1 MFTKQPIG
9 GRAQGGALKLGEM
22 ERDSLLAHGISSFTK
37 EAFFEKSDHFQYRV
51 STARGTVDP
60 PEVEGKVDPSEYVP
74 VRTSMAALHE
84 DGGFR
89 QYLSTQTED
98 PTDYKAHADICD
110 PRERRRTNV
119 ETATVNVPFAT
130 RRFSLV
136 CEAMGVGRRRG
147 AGGEVRVRR

>member
-1 MFTKQPIG
+1 M
-9 GRAQGGALKLGEM
+9 
-22 ERDSLLAHGISSFTK
+22 
-37 EAFFEKSDHFQYRV
+37 

-110 PRERRRTNV
+110 PLERRRTNV
-119 ETATVNVPFAT
+119 ETTTVNVPFAT
-130 RRFSLV
+130 RLFSQE
-136 CEAMGVGRRRG
+136 CEAMGVGMRLV